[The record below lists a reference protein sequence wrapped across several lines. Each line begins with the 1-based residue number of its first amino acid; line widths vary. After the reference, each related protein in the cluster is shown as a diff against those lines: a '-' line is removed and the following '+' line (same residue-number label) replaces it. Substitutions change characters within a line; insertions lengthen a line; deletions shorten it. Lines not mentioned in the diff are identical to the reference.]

1 MVFRAENSQVRVV
14 VVVLSKAKGDP
25 AFFTKLL
32 GNSSAVGVMAAQ
44 LASAVAAAGFDG
56 AKLGSKNA

>member
-1 MVFRAENSQVRVV
+1 MRVV

-32 GNSSAVGVMAAQ
+32 GNTSAVGVMAAQ